1 VALHATWR
9 ATSDRS
15 LIEKH
20 LRTAEGCLAWIDSYG
35 DRDRDGL
42 REYQT
47 RSSAG
52 YENIGWRDS
61 GDAVMYEDG
70 ALVKGPKHR
79 GERAV
84 AANSYREQSQV
95 ADRK

>member
-1 VALHATWR
+1 VHELPYGELVHFRLIPYTPYYGTSDATPLYLVALHATWR
-9 ATSDRS
+9 ATGDRS

-52 YENIGWRDS
+52 YEISYDLTRNRSSS
-61 GDAVMYEDG
+61 G
-70 ALVKGPKHR
+70 
-79 GERAV
+79 
-84 AANSYREQSQV
+84 
-95 ADRK
+95 